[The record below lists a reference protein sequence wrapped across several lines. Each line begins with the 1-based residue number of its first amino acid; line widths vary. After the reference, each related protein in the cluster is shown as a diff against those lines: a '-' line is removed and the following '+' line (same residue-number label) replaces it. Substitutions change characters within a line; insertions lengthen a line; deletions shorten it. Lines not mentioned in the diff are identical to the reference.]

1 MQSVTVF
8 FWYNKKWRFPVK
20 KWWSQ
25 QSSRGLPHKLYT
37 FWIFFRRAKS
47 HYRRTCVTDFMEG
60 DLCHPTPLPHSCVST
75 PKNHILNK
83 VNNRSVKISF
93 QKTFF
98 LLFYGDRFIKSTF
111 QTEISIL
118 TFQWW
123 EELLMH
129 NRISLLSILFL
140 SKEFHKLLY
149 FHLFK
154 KLVLPDETVITL
166 VIFQW
171 CSTKK
176 LYCCGL
182 NVQI

>member
-1 MQSVTVF
+1 MCQVSLLQ
-8 FWYNKKWRFPVK
+8 NMRDRFYGG
-20 KWWSQ
+20 
-25 QSSRGLPHKLYT
+25 R
-37 FWIFFRRAKS
+37 
-47 HYRRTCVTDFMEG
+47 
-60 DLCHPTPLPHSCVST
+60 PLPSHPPLPLMCGHP
-75 PKNHILNK
+75 PKKNILNK
-83 VNNRSVKISF
+83 ANNPYVKINF
-93 QKTFF
+93 QKTFL
-98 LLFYGDRFIKSTF
+98 LLFYGDQFIKSTF

-129 NRISLLSILFL
+129 TGISLLSIFFL
-140 SKEFHKLLY
+140 SKEFRKLLC

-154 KLVLPDETVITL
+154 KLVLSDEGVITL

>member
-1 MQSVTVF
+1 MCD
-8 FWYNKKWRFPVK
+8 RFYGG
-20 KWWSQ
+20 
-25 QSSRGLPHKLYT
+25 R
-37 FWIFFRRAKS
+37 
-47 HYRRTCVTDFMEG
+47 
-60 DLCHPTPLPHSCVST
+60 PLPSHPCPPLMCEH

-93 QKTFF
+93 HKTFF
-98 LLFYGDRFIKSTF
+98 SLFYGDRFIKSTF

-123 EELLMH
+123 EELLMDT
-129 NRISLLSILFL
+129 RISLLSILFL
-140 SKEFHKLLY
+140 SKVFRKLLC

-154 KLVLPDETVITL
+154 KLVLPDEGVITL

-171 CSTKK
+171 CSIKK

>member
-1 MQSVTVF
+1 MQSITVF
-8 FWYNKKWRFPVK
+8 FWYNKKWWFPVK

-25 QSSRGLPHKLYT
+25 QSSRGLSHKLYT
-37 FWIFFRRAKS
+37 FWIFFRCAKS
-47 HYRRTCVTDFMEG
+47 HYCRICVTDFMEG
-60 DLCHPTPLPHSCVST
+60 DLCHPTPSPTHVWG
-75 PKNHILNK
+75 PPQKNILNK
-83 VNNRSVKISF
+83 ANNPYVKISF
-93 QKTFF
+93 QKNFL
-98 LLFYGDRFIKSTF
+98 LLFYGDQFIKSTF

-129 NRISLLSILFL
+129 TGISLLSIFFL
-140 SKEFHKLLY
+140 SKEFRKLLC

-154 KLVLPDETVITL
+154 KLVLSDEGVITL

-171 CSTKK
+171 YSTKK